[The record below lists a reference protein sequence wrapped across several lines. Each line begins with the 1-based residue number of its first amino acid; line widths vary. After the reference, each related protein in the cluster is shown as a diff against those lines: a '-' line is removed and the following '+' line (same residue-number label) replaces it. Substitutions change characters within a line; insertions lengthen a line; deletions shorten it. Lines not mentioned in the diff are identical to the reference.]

1 MSHARAALV
10 LALGAFVLS
19 SACKKQE
26 EPEPIPVTAGSAPTV
41 VAADSAAAA
50 AASAAAAAT
59 ATTVVVPPPPPA
71 TTTVKKGENIDACCS
86 ALAAVERSGR
96 DPKTKSK
103 FRQASAICP
112 GISALV
118 KDGKTQRSSALTQVR
133 ASLVGVTV
141 PSECN

>member
-59 ATTVVVPPPPPA
+59 ATTVVVPPPPP

-133 ASLVGVTV
+133 ASLVGVSV